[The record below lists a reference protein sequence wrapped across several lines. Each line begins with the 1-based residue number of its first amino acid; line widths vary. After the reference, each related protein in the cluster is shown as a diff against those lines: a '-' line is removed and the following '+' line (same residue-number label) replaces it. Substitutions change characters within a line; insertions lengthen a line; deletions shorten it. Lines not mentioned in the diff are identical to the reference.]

1 MNEVQYPPAK
11 PSKHQC
17 ALCTRTLPA
26 IPFTGIGWRDA
37 VLNPPSKQRSR
48 ICNECY
54 VEWRKTHPPLPRE
67 INKGRINNI
76 ISLLY
81 ILLAVYGMISF
92 LNFGVANWTGFIGGP
107 GLYIIVAFIFLHMFY
122 GILNGKIDFVQP
134 AKGEKKKYDFNFPD
148 ISSKPNTYQRKP
160 EIPKALKY
168 AECAICKEEKL
179 EDDLFTHPDG
189 FKICS
194 NCIGRKK

>member
-1 MNEVQYPPAK
+1 MNETQYPPKK

-26 IPFTGIGWRDA
+26 IPFTGIGWRD
-37 VLNPPSKQRSR
+37 VYLNPPSKQRSR

-54 VEWRKTHPPLPRE
+54 VEWRKTHPPGKRE
-67 INKGRINNI
+67 LNI
-76 ISLLY
+76 KLIANIVSILYLVYAIYGLITFMQQGIS
-81 ILLAVYGMISF
+81 
-92 LNFGVANWTGFIGGP
+92 NWSTWLSGH
-107 GLYIIVAFIFLHMFY
+107 GLVVIIAFIFTHMFY
-122 GILNGKIDFVQP
+122 GILTGKIEFVQP

-168 AECAICKEEKL
+168 AECAICHKEKL